1 MPDAANDNHVMNS
14 LRLAVIHIA
23 TMRMLYPDRWY
34 WKTDDMTRL
43 QNAGKAAIASGD
55 EAQMQLAL
63 DALRRAFVE

>member
-1 MPDAANDNHVMNS
+1 MPDAANDNDVMNS
-14 LRLAVIHIA
+14 LRLAVIRVA